1 MNLRFRW
8 LGAFSTI
15 LALSAVLL
23 AQSTSTTPKKRQA
36 KASPAATQQD
46 VQVLRDLVQSQQKQI
61 ETQNQQVQQLQE
73 QLHQVLD
80 AVQQANANSQKLQSG
95 AEQAQATA
103 AQAQQSA
110 TEAQHAATQASTAA
124 ESAASATSLLEK
136 ENKKEQ
142 TPLKSLADLTGRFRL
157 SGDVRVRF
165 ENYTQ
170 DGTQDRNR
178 GRIRV
183 RLPSTARR
191 LPSTRDTS
199 LTIPLRT
206 AGSRSPAAS
215 FHICGSARR

>member
-103 AQAQQSA
+103 A
-110 TEAQHAATQASTAA
+110 A

-142 TPLKSLADLTGRFRL
+142 TPLKSLVDLTGRFRL

-183 RLPSTARR
+183 RLGLEGQLNQDFLGGVALATGSQGDPT
-191 LPSTRDTS
+191 TTNET
-199 LTIPLRT
+199 LTNAFDRKTIALDK
-206 AGSRSPAAS
+206 GD
-215 FHICGSARR
+215 